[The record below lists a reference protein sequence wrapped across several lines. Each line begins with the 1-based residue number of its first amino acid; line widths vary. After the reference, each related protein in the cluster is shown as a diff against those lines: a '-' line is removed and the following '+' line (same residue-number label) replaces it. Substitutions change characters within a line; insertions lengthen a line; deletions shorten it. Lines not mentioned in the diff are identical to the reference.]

1 MYLKD
6 ELSDQFH
13 VPFRDAS
20 KHEKFT
26 SFYINLQQI
35 DSFHVG
41 IVIIED
47 RRQRSHSTSN
57 VLSIL

>member
-13 VPFRDAS
+13 VRFRDAS

-26 SFYINLQQI
+26 AFYINLQQI
-35 DSFHVG
+35 DSFDVG

-47 RRQRSHSTSN
+47 
-57 VLSIL
+57 